1 MTDPAQPDDS
11 GSTTEP
17 TAPASLPASASQT
30 QPTGAARWW
39 SAILVPFRWI
49 GVPLRYCMRPFV
61 FRVSDDGNKVTFTSY
76 SALIYTWILIPAGLI
91 AYLLGSWGWAS
102 PVALGWFQM
111 GSIIVLLILLGD
123 DMGLWAVVVTAM
135 IAALLTMAAYFAKAE
150 YDIPVLGWVRSQL
163 VAMDV
168 QYSPG
173 LALGLALF
181 GALIISF
188 YVLPKAWFVGRYEIT
203 TREVTHIRRGV
214 AVESWRRAGRDVKQ
228 RWPDM
233 LESLVGIGS
242 GSVALLDRQQ
252 KAVMTIPN
260 VICLWYYRR
269 EVERVLE
276 KIATSDFDDEDAI
289 DEMD

>member
-1 MTDPAQPDDS
+1 MTDPVTPRESDLSPA
-11 GSTTEP
+11 TE
-17 TAPASLPASASQT
+17 AASFPSPSRTRSA
-30 QPTGAARWW
+30 GAARWW
-39 SAILVPFRWI
+39 SAILTPFRWI
-49 GVPLRYCMRPFV
+49 GVPLRFCMRPFV
-61 FRVSDDGNKVTFTSY
+61 FRVSEDGNKVTFTSY
-76 SALIYTWILIPAGLI
+76 SSLIYTWILIPAGLV
-91 AYLLGSWGWAS
+91 AWLLGAWGWAS

-111 GSIIVLLILLGD
+111 GSIILLLILLGD

-135 IAALLTMAAYFAKAE
+135 IAALLGAGAYFAKAE
-150 YDIPVLGWVRSQL
+150 YDVPVLSWVQSKL
-163 VAMDV
+163 VAMDIE
-168 QYSPG
+168 YSPG

-181 GALIISF
+181 ATLIIFF

-214 AVESWRRAGRDVKQ
+214 ATESWRRAGRDVKQ

-233 LESLVGIGS
+233 LESLVGVGA

-252 KAVMTIPN
+252 KAVMTVPN

-289 DEMD
+289 DDMD